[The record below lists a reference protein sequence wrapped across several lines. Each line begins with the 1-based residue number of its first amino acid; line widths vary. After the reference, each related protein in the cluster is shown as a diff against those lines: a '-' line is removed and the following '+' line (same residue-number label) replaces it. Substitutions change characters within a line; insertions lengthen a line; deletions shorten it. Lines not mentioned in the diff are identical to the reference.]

1 MTSLLLLAV
10 LAQGE
15 LRVPGFTAYL
25 EPNPDAFEMDEKKG
39 LIGWNDPKTRVAWFG
54 KLAQAGELRIKVRFD
69 SSAHANRFKMT
80 VDGQTRSVLFT
91 DPREG
96 EASFTVAKPGYKKI
110 LLEAVGKKGEMLGT
124 PAELV
129 LGGPAAEGAHFNL
142 EPRRNAA
149 SVHLGYPIPEDA
161 KVVKFYNE
169 ITPREEP
176 VHSYYMACGFKRGYF
191 GIQVNGPTER
201 RIIFSI
207 WDSGAEANDRNKVGQ
222 DDRVRLLA
230 KGDGVVAGDFGNE
243 GTGGHSH
250 QIYPWK
256 NGQTYRFCVVAKPEG
271 TATIYSGYF
280 WFPEKKAWGLI
291 ASFRAPKD
299 GGYLRG
305 LYSFNENFWGN
316 NGHLR
321 RLAEFRNQWIE
332 TEDGVWSE
340 LTKARFTH
348 DGTGKVSRK
357 DYAAGAIRDGFYLS
371 NGGFVDNGVKYGDTF
386 DRKPAGK
393 RPDVVGLPR

>member
-1 MTSLLLLAV
+1 MTSLLLLAA
-10 LAQGE
+10 LAQSE
-15 LRVPGFTAYL
+15 LHVPGFTVYL
-25 EPNPDAFEMDEKKG
+25 EPNPDAFEVDEKRG
-39 LIGWNDPKTRVAWFG
+39 LLGWNDPATEVAWFG
-54 KLAQAGELRIKVRFD
+54 KLFQAGDVRVKVDFGPG
-69 SSAHANRFKMT
+69 AHAGAFKLT
-80 VDGQTRSVLFT
+80 VDGQTHPATMDGNAADFGTFRI
-91 DPREG
+91 
-96 EASFTVAKPGYKKI
+96 AKPGYKEFRLRAI
-110 LLEAVGKKGEMLGT
+110 GKKGESLGS
-124 PAELV
+124 PKELV
-129 LGGPAAEGAHFNL
+129 LSGPASDGAHFNL
-142 EPRRNAA
+142 VPRRNAA
-149 SVHLGYPIPEDA
+149 SVHLGYPIPESA
-161 KVVKFYNE
+161 KVTKFYNE
-169 ITPREEP
+169 ITAREDP

-191 GIQVNGPTER
+191 GMQVNSPTER

-207 WDSGAEANDRNKVGQ
+207 WDSSAEANDRNKVGQ
-222 DDRVRLLA
+222 EDRVKLLA

-250 QIYPWK
+250 QIYMWK
-256 NGQTYRFCVVAKPEG
+256 KGQTYRFCVVAKPEG

-332 TEDGVWSE
+332 TEDGTWTE

-348 DGTGKVSRK
+348 DGTGKADRK
-357 DYAAGAIRDGFYLS
+357 DYAAGPIRDGFYLS
-371 NGGFVDNGVKYGDTF
+371 NGGFIDNGVKYGDTF
-386 DRKPAGK
+386 DRSPAGK
-393 RPDVVGLPR
+393 KPDVTGLP